1 MINILMDELK
11 QYIPAIA
18 AFILFIWSEYLGVST
33 KHKSNAIIQL
43 IMCALSNKEDQDI
56 ELSPPA
62 VVTIPPVSVRNP
74 SP

>member
-1 MINILMDELK
+1 MFNILMDELK
-11 QYIPAIA
+11 QYIPAIS

-43 IMCALSNKEDQDI
+43 IMCALSNKEEQDI
-56 ELSPPA
+56 ELPPA
-62 VVTIPPVSVRNP
+62 VLTVPPASVRNP

>member
-1 MINILMDELK
+1 MDELK
-11 QYIPAIA
+11 PYIPTIITA
-18 AFILFIWSEYLGVST
+18 ILFIWSEYLGVTT

-43 IMCALSNKEDQDI
+43 LLCALSSKEDQPI

-62 VVTIPPVSVRNP
+62 VIVTPPASSP